1 MFKNKSID
9 RQFVSKIDRA
19 LEEFNHSHPLSNAQ
33 QEEVDKYRRIYR
45 LRDQKTPDAEQQ
57 STDQKSLWDF

>member
-9 RQFVSKIDRA
+9 RQFVSTIDQA
-19 LEEFNHSHPLSNAQ
+19 LEEFNQSHPLSKAQ

-45 LRDQKTPDAEQQ
+45 LRDHISPDAEQQ
-57 STDQKSLWDF
+57 PDDQKSLWDF

>member
-1 MFKNKSID
+1 MFKKKSID

-19 LEEFNHSHPLSNAQ
+19 LEEFNHSHPLSKAQ

-45 LRDQKTPDAEQQ
+45 LRDQKTAHTEEQAD
-57 STDQKSLWDF
+57 DQKSLWDF